1 MHEKQINVAQFPK
14 WIQMHM
20 RDQYTIKVALHI
32 NGNETDHSINVW
44 GQVETDLEKNLIKIN
59 SIWIKDLNIKMKQ

>member
-1 MHEKQINVAQFPK
+1 M
-14 WIQMHM
+14 
-20 RDQYTIKVALHI
+20 IKVALHI

-59 SIWIKDLNIKMKQ
+59 YIWIKDLNIKILVGAWECFVFFCLRVR